1 MEIKNLSKYSNA
13 EKIVLAEQLWDSISK
28 KELEISDE
36 VKKELDLRLQ
46 NLEEGKTE
54 LYTWDEV
61 KNHLKSIRNA

>member
-28 KELEISDE
+28 KDLEISDE
-36 VKKELDLRLQ
+36 LKKELDIRLKK
-46 NLEEGKTE
+46 LEEGKTK

>member
-1 MEIKNLSKYSNA
+1 MELKNLSKYSNA

-36 VKKELDLRLQ
+36 LKKELDIRLQ
-46 NLEEGKTE
+46 NFEEGKSE

-61 KNHLKSIRNA
+61 KNHLKSIR

>member
-28 KELEISDE
+28 KELEISDD
-36 VKKELDLRLQ
+36 VKKELDIRLQ